1 MSRKPRK
8 AARESHA
15 SKLPP
20 EIFPPRFR
28 APREM
33 RVVSAAT
40 VRNKNP
46 VKSERTQRRLVP
58 QVRLSGAWLER
69 IGFAQTK
76 RFLVLCDVPNQ
87 ILLALVD
94 L

>member
-33 RVVSAAT
+33 RVVS
-40 VRNKNP
+40 
-46 VKSERTQRRLVP
+46 SIRTRAGLRVPCIEISGRWLARRGFSAGTPFLLLADDLNQIVL
-58 QVRLSGAWLER
+58 VRL
-69 IGFAQTK
+69 
-76 RFLVLCDVPNQ
+76 DV
-87 ILLALVD
+87 D
-94 L
+94 